1 MPRLFL
7 LLFLAISALAQ
18 TTPASVQA
26 QGSASISV
34 QPDQAQ
40 LTVSITTNG
49 TTAQDAGQQNATLT
63 ATVMAA
69 LQKLIGTNGTIAT
82 VSYTI
87 SPRYSNGTATQA
99 PTIVG
104 YSASITE
111 QLTLNNLT
119 LIGQAIDTANQAGA
133 TSVGNLTLG
142 LQNPEPVLE
151 AALTAAAKQA
161 LTHAGAIASGLGG
174 KAGPV
179 ISAQEVTYTPTAV
192 LVAAPGASTA
202 TTVQPGPVSISATV
216 TVTVQLQ

>member
-1 MPRLFL
+1 MPRLLL
-7 LLFLAISALAQ
+7 LLFLAIPALAQ
-18 TTPASVQA
+18 TTPATVQA

-40 LTVSITTNG
+40 LTVSIATNG

-99 PTIVG
+99 PTIIG
-104 YSASITE
+104 YSATITE
-111 QLTLNNLT
+111 QLTLNDLT

-142 LQNPEPVLE
+142 LQNPESVLE
-151 AALTAAAKQA
+151 TALTAAAKQA
-161 LTHAGAIASGLGG
+161 LTHAG
-174 KAGPV
+174 
-179 ISAQEVTYTPTAV
+179 
-192 LVAAPGASTA
+192 
-202 TTVQPGPVSISATV
+202 
-216 TVTVQLQ
+216 QLQADWAAKRDR